1 MQQYSSP
8 TPYQWRVDSRRCYF
22 GAPFNYYRTTC
33 SPVPQTLR
41 PVTFSDEPLFS
52 ISCVFLFVCYDV
64 CYHYNITG
72 KQLQLW
78 SCNFNIIDGH
88 CSKIMCILFARG
100 QHPAAGCGAR
110 FVVPGTTRC
119 YYPSIHPFINTLKA
133 AVIIKYK
140 NTSIIIIVIIKP
152 CRKVVALRD
161 AACFCLSV
169 RLFVCRT
176 KRI

>member
-1 MQQYSSP
+1 MK
-8 TPYQWRVDSRRCYF
+8 SRL
-22 GAPFNYYRTTC
+22 
-33 SPVPQTLR
+33 QTLLFWC
-41 PVTFSDEPLFS
+41 TIQLLSHDLLASASDFRTCYLLRRAIVFDLL
-52 ISCVFLFVCYDV
+52 CFLFVCYDV